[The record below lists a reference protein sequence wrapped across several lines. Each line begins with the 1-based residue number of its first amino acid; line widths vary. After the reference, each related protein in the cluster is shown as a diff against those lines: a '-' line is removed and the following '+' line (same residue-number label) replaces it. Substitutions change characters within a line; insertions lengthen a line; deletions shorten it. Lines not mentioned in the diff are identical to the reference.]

1 MTPEDRAL
9 IDAAIAAGRVTRFP
23 YMAVR
28 EAECFWDGKQL
39 LTRNGGMRGQVRRE
53 YESYNRA
60 RRLSHATR
68 PDVVAK
74 RECLA
79 RLVAMRAEGKT
90 VEQMAEAEGLTARRV
105 HRYFREMRANE
116 AAQ

>member
-23 YMAVR
+23 YMMKR
-28 EAECFWDGKQL
+28 EAECYWDGKQL
-39 LTRNGGMRGQVRRE
+39 LNRDGGMRGQVRRE
-53 YESYNRA
+53 YQSYNRA
-60 RRLSHATR
+60 LRLHHATR

-79 RLVAMRAEGKT
+79 RLVAMREAGKT
-90 VEQMAEAEGLTARRV
+90 VQEMAEAEGLTVRRV
-105 HRYFREMRANE
+105 HRYFREMRNKG
-116 AAQ
+116 AA

>member
-23 YMAVR
+23 YMMQR
-28 EAECFWDGKQL
+28 EAECYWDGKQL
-39 LTRNGGMRGQVRRE
+39 LTRNGGMRGQVRRD
-53 YESYNRA
+53 YENYNRA
-60 RRLSHATR
+60 LRLHHATR

-79 RLVAMRAEGKT
+79 RLLEMRDDGKT
-90 VEQMAEAEGLTARRV
+90 VQQMAEAEGLTVRRV
-105 HRYFREMRANE
+105 HRYFRELRAKG
-116 AAQ
+116 AA